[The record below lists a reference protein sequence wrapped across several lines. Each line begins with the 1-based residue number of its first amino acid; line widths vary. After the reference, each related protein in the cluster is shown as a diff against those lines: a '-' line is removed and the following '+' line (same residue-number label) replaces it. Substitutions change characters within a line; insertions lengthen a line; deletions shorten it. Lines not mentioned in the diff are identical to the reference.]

1 MKDRAKALAEL
12 GSEIRRIREEKGL
25 TLEDVTEVVKIRT
38 NFLEDIENGNFD
50 RFPSGVYIRGFIQSY
65 LRFLGAEELWS
76 QYKPYLYS
84 EEIIDTSELV
94 LGTLTPPTRGFRH
107 TSRFWLIIM
116 LLIVI
121 AGLAFYGI
129 SLWKGKESSPVVA
142 QRQQTVPEEKLSSV
156 EENVAGPSNIINEPE
171 NPGEDNTL
179 VEVSNDQTSAVSSL
193 SETDI
198 MSGDKP
204 VSDDMISA
212 VPSTENNDSTGM
224 ETEAEKILPEGPSI
238 LVMSTTRDCWVSIT
252 TDDESIFQ
260 GIIKGDET
268 REFEINEKV
277 NVTYGRPASI
287 NITFMG
293 EDLGNPGTGGNV
305 EKWFYSPDGDKGRIN
320 D

>member
-38 NFLEDIENGNFD
+38 NFLEDIEDGNFD

-65 LRFLGAEELWS
+65 LRFLGADELWS

-94 LGTLTPPTRGFRH
+94 LGTLTPPTKGFRH

-156 EENVAGPSNIINEPE
+156 EENADGPSNIINETE
-171 NPGEDNTL
+171 NPGEDNIL
-179 VEVSNDQTSAVSSL
+179 VEASNDKTSEVSSL
-193 SETDI
+193 SETEI
-198 MSGDKP
+198 ISGDKP
-204 VSDDMISA
+204 VSDDMI
-212 VPSTENNDSTGM
+212 GM
-224 ETEAEKILPEGPSI
+224 DTEAEKIIQDGPSI
-238 LVMSTTRDCWVSIT
+238 LVMSTTRDCWVSIS